1 MKLYFSP
8 GACSLATHIVLREL
22 GLGFDTERVDTKTKV
37 TASGANFYDVNP
49 DGYVPALQLGNGEVL
64 TEGAAIL
71 QYLADQHPQ
80 ANLAPAPG
88 TWERTQLHR
97 QLNFIAAELH
107 KSFSPLFRGA
117 EGEARKAAIDTL
129 GVKFAHFDRL
139 FADGRPYVLGDTF
152 SVADAYLFTVL
163 GWTRFVQVDLSA
175 WPVLVA
181 YMERIAARK
190 AVQDALVA
198 EGLVAA

>member
-22 GLGFDTERVDTKTKV
+22 GLGFDSERVDTKTKV
-37 TASGANFYDVNP
+37 TASGANFYDINP
-49 DGYVPALQLGNGEVL
+49 DGYVPALQLDNGEVV

-80 ANLAPAPG
+80 SKLAPAPG
-88 TWERTQLHR
+88 SWERTQLHR

-117 EGEARKAAIDTL
+117 EGDARTAAIETL
-129 GVKFAHFDRL
+129 GVKFKHFERL
-139 FADGRPYVLGDTF
+139 LADGRPYVMGDTF
-152 SVADAYLFTVL
+152 TVADAYLFTVL
-163 GWTRFVQVDLSA
+163 NWTRFVQVDLSP
-175 WPVLVA
+175 WPTLVA
-181 YMERIAARK
+181 YLERVGARK
-190 AVQDALVA
+190 PVQDALVA
-198 EGLVAA
+198 EGLAAA

>member
-22 GLGFDTERVDTKTKV
+22 GLGFDSERVDTKTKV
-37 TASGANFYDVNP
+37 TATGANFYDINP
-49 DGYVPALQLGNGEVL
+49 DGYVPALQLDNGEVV

-80 ANLAPAPG
+80 SKLAPTPG
-88 TWERTQLHR
+88 SWERTQLHR

-117 EGEARKAAIDTL
+117 EGDARTAAIETL
-129 GVKFAHFDRL
+129 GVKFKHFERL
-139 FADGRPYVLGDTF
+139 LADGRPYVMGDTF
-152 SVADAYLFTVL
+152 TVADAYLFTVL
-163 GWTRFVQVDLSA
+163 NWTRFVQVDLSP
-175 WPVLVA
+175 WPTLVA
-181 YMERIAARK
+181 YLERVGARK
-190 AVQDALVA
+190 PVQDALVA